1 VSVFYTFLL
10 PFLPRNGPYR
20 TLRKTR
26 SRTYTPTIILQGP
39 AATCPALPLSPTFLY
54 PYSFQTLSSQTLRC
68 AVLDVRYPS
77 LSSLI
82 CFPTKCGEGSVLIM
96 ATIPALNTPF
106 QSTLDAILHFYPLGD
121 QSRHHID
128 FDIAT
133 ESTSCTPTAT
143 RTAPTP
149 TPAHTYTTHSHCDSI
164 STLDL
169 SRSHSLPPL
178 DLPLPYIYPCAGL
191 NLSPSRFPLP
201 NNNRNTQ
208 TQIHRTEPR
217 RAAAATPRHILNARY
232 KMDISPSRNLAA
244 PRASRSGSSPSRS
257 PYHGL
262 TALSPLQG
270 LSPMQSASINLPKTA
285 SVVESPKKPQ
295 SLGRIP
301 SRRASMV
308 RSAAEWQ
315 RDSEMEA
322 LAQNQQ
328 TGFGQFS
335 KLILYK
341 APKEDG
347 PGFGKV

>member
-1 VSVFYTFLL
+1 
-10 PFLPRNGPYR
+10 
-20 TLRKTR
+20 
-26 SRTYTPTIILQGP
+26 
-39 AATCPALPLSPTFLY
+39 
-54 PYSFQTLSSQTLRC
+54 
-68 AVLDVRYPS
+68 
-77 LSSLI
+77 
-82 CFPTKCGEGSVLIM
+82 M
-96 ATIPALNTPF
+96 ATIPALDTPF
-106 QSTLDAILHFYPLGD
+106 QSTLDAILHFYPLGE

-128 FDIAT
+128 FDTASA
-133 ESTSCTPTAT
+133 STSLTLGPTRSRTPTNS
-143 RTAPTP
+143 
-149 TPAHTYTTHSHCDSI
+149 TPAHTHTSRSHCDSI

-178 DLPLPYIYPCAGL
+178 DLPLPYIYPCADL
-191 NLSPSRFPLP
+191 NPSPSRFSPSK
-201 NNNRNTQ
+201 NNNRNQNTH
-208 TQIHRTEPR
+208 TQIHQPEPR
-217 RAAAATPRHILNARY
+217 RAAAATPKHILNTRY

-315 RDSEMEA
+315 RDSEIEA
-322 LAQNQQ
+322 MTQNQQ

-341 APKEDG
+341 APKEDE

>member
-1 VSVFYTFLL
+1 
-10 PFLPRNGPYR
+10 
-20 TLRKTR
+20 
-26 SRTYTPTIILQGP
+26 
-39 AATCPALPLSPTFLY
+39 
-54 PYSFQTLSSQTLRC
+54 
-68 AVLDVRYPS
+68 
-77 LSSLI
+77 
-82 CFPTKCGEGSVLIM
+82 M
-96 ATIPALNTPF
+96 ATIPALNTRF
-106 QSTLDAILHFYPLGD
+106 QSTLDAILHFYPLGE

-128 FDIAT
+128 FDTAT
-133 ESTSCTPTAT
+133 ASTSLTLTPTRS
-143 RTAPTP
+143 RTPTNS
-149 TPAHTYTTHSHCDSI
+149 TPAHTHTSHSYCDSI
-164 STLDL
+164 PTLDL

-178 DLPLPYIYPCAGL
+178 DLPLPYIYPCANL
-191 NLSPSRFPLP
+191 NLSPSRFSPS

-208 TQIHRTEPR
+208 IQIHQPEPR
-217 RAAAATPRHILNARY
+217 RVAAATPKHILNTRY

-285 SVVESPKKPQ
+285 SVAESPKKPQ
-295 SLGRIP
+295 ALGRIP

-315 RDSEMEA
+315 RDSEIEA
-322 LAQNQQ
+322 LNQNQQ

-341 APKEDG
+341 APKEDE